1 LAAAVAAE
9 RGSSQTLDRS
19 KNAVPTIACLGWGSL
34 VWDPREL
41 PVQRKWFADGP
52 FVKVEFLR
60 QSKGDRITLVLDS
73 NASAVRSLWAVMD
86 TADLTSAKEALR
98 SREGCNAADI
108 GTWSRGSN
116 EPPNIIELPQWA
128 GAHGVDAVVWTALP
142 AKFGN
147 GGAPTADQ
155 VVDYL
160 RALRGAARDNAEA
173 YVRRA
178 PKQIDTSYRREIE
191 AELGWT
197 AHDASGNA
205 I

>member
-1 LAAAVAAE
+1 M
-9 RGSSQTLDRS
+9 
-19 KNAVPTIACLGWGSL
+19 PTIACLGWGSL

-41 PVQRKWFADGP
+41 PIQRKWFADGP

-60 QSKGDRITLVLDS
+60 QSKGNRITLVLDS
-73 NASAVRSLWAVMD
+73 NARPVRSLWAVMD
-86 TADLTSAKEALR
+86 AADLPGAKEALR
-98 SREGCNAADI
+98 SREGCNAVDI

-116 EPPNIIELPQWA
+116 EPPNIVELPQWA
-128 GAHGVDAVVWTALP
+128 NAHGFDAVVWTALS

-155 VVDYL
+155 VVGYL
-160 RALRGAARDNAEA
+160 RALSGAARDAAEA

-178 PKQIDTSYRREIE
+178 PKQIDTSYRRKIE

-197 AHDASGNA
+197 AFEASRNA
-205 I
+205 AI